1 MGITMN
7 KNLLEYIVK
16 NASEKIE
23 KLAIENELEPSISI
37 GIAKNL
43 IGNEGD
49 VLSLSDKQ
57 KFHYEKCINPLI
69 EKVPCEGV
77 IGLVEDGNT
86 CWGDNFVDEESLL
99 ISYIE
104 DNIQCQ
110 QCRSY
115 VDQMK

>member
-1 MGITMN
+1 MN
-7 KNLLEYIVK
+7 IKLLEYLVK
-16 NASEKIE
+16 SAPERIE
-23 KLAIENELEPSISI
+23 TLAMENKLEPKVTS
-37 GIAKNL
+37 GIAQYL
-43 IGNEGD
+43 IGQNGD
-49 VLSLSDKQ
+49 LSALTDKQ
-57 KFHYEKCINPLI
+57 RFHYESCIKPLL

-86 CWGDNFVDEESLL
+86 CCGDNFVDEESLL

-104 DNIQCQ
+104 DNLKCQ